1 MTTQGKRESITFRFE
16 QTISNGIA
24 YYKNIN
30 SSERGMIPT
39 VKALKEMFSDL
50 MLLPRYDKGYHLR
63 LITILQKLIDHYIE
77 VSSKVKFD
85 ITDFFDNMLPLVEM
99 FYILNYRY
107 HHGFF
112 PGTFNLGSFY
122 VHYEDIVYDLDF
134 RYFARSKLESI
145 VRELIRQNRDKRR
158 AIKNSYEK
166 WFEKSHLGD
175 PITKEFILSHI
186 PISREKVI
194 EKLKSHEIIGYVP
207 ELVYNKRYIDE
218 VCDMLKLKYKQKFHL
233 LEMKR
238 VLLMTN
244 KQKKDNNEE
253 ELLEEKYK
261 DLWYKAAN
269 GEVDKARELEN
280 LNLQLIKKKMEKSK
294 TETSDS
300 KENVNIEDEI
310 LEKKYETL
318 WSKLT
323 KGEFDERIFDT
334 VAYRVAVMSA
344 DLKVKF
350 EEGNFDETSEREII
364 LHRIIQITIKTVD
377 NLYILREYI
386 EQVKDHDNYLTDITV
401 QLTKDIDNV
410 AANISQVSSLSIDD
424 ELMNCFSKELL
435 SLGFKAED
443 IVLNPRIITDIVNRY
458 TEFQIRRKFQI
469 IVDVSA
475 IAERSIQQLYEI
487 INSKIEPNA
496 IALTGPFI
504 DELNQAV
511 RETDYQA
518 RESFLRYR
526 AAFGRMIHEKN
537 EINVRNEILSTIC
550 KKMNQSVKYVQ
561 DKVNRAGTIE
571 FINGNQIKWNK
582 RLTFNDE
589 SKNRAITE
597 FVFKKIRI
605 EKDEILKKSSTDFEV
620 TIERIEPSKDK
631 EQKPQQVIPVV
642 PPDFEVTI
650 EPSKDKEQKP
660 QQVIPVAPPDFGIT
674 FEQSESTDKEQE
686 QQEEL
691 IPTKNKEVTPIPE
704 EEREY
709 NELLNPPEESP
720 KNLDLDS
727 IDLNEGELPNTE
739 VIPVNDRPLT
749 AVHPVDVTKLSNDL
763 KNNSNVELAPVEK
776 LFTMT
781 EELMSNLCTNIMRA
795 SYVVQSVPENQLQR
809 TFRPAEIIE
818 YQDFSYTV
826 ELKKEMEKEM
836 EVELNPNKEMELE
849 FPEVLPLLLIQ
860 RYNLLYLNPFFPMEK
875 INEVVINKALDEVDK
890 FDNLLTAFTEEINA
904 YLNGDEVH
912 IIINFFDVNQ
922 FVFQD
927 EKIYFMDHNYALY
940 CPCIFAFVIDC
951 NLRLSALE
959 HCICELNKIKE
970 RKNVYGLDSFVD
982 TLMEIQDKV
991 YLLIQLL
998 VPKLCPKINLGLDKI
1013 IIKERADF
1021 ESSFNKNY
1029 DPDTGKVID
1038 ETKGDYNKINIDKD
1052 RRVMADSFISYLNY
1066 FNHTL
1071 RLEINDFNGVSPG
1084 EKRNTFY
1091 KYLMK
1096 AKRTYKF
1103 NDMKIL
1109 YVFLHY
1115 SDKIFKELLKLN
1127 NYEVKVIL
1135 KIIKDLRVQKTG
1147 IEIYLIVLH
1156 YIFSSCSYIKG
1167 FMGSYNVNNF
1177 IHIMIDCEFPFLYKS
1192 LIPWDNKNTYGIN
1205 YSDNYFESDE
1215 YEKKK
1220 IYSVIKY
1227 ITDGTFII
1235 PHIEYAVLKKNNVKS
1250 RDLYEQFY
1258 NVNLMSG
1265 VNIYE
1270 PAHGNDIIEFY
1281 GFKINKGIYNLL
1293 RQIKCKDEFK
1303 ISNDVKIA
1311 FSKTKIFALLTD
1323 CFNVQSIPDNLFCDS
1338 LKIAHWTCFFLDMND
1353 GFRKITYEMHVFN
1366 KVFRDYDTVDTF
1378 SRGLNPYLYLA
1389 PFIPVVGY
1397 DKENRKF
1404 IRNVNF
1410 FQVEYEITRIKLQL
1424 GNILPIFIRFYISED
1439 MNYDEP
1445 DGSGPQV
1452 IIDIP
1457 LMRTHDFFLSRFI
1470 SPFYD
1475 EHSNDVNDFFE
1486 EYKTIK
1492 GDLGLLHNFDF
1503 RFVYR
1508 IELDIDNADIKRTRN
1523 KIIGKMLPL
1532 KITVE
1537 NEILNDFSYR
1547 IQIYS
1552 SKTEDELK
1560 YNCFIWSIING
1571 DEQPFSEDEL
1581 YKIKERYSVGFITKK
1596 DIRKFAETFKCKV
1609 IIKQVR
1615 YDLGIIK
1622 HDSNTY
1628 VFDPPGS
1635 TKVLK
1640 LGLIRYGNYS
1650 HYIPIFNTRISN
1662 YRLRD
1667 LDLESPLTYFYYDSS
1682 KSLPEGWRFADSF
1695 ELFTAIIDKKYVRW
1709 LTWSENEDYNY
1720 SRGTIPV
1727 SFDSIKRHTL
1737 YQSSTIVIEKNEL
1750 KKTNPIE
1757 SLYVG
1762 DSETYV
1768 NDDKQLI
1775 PFCLCLY
1782 GKNKKGETIKE
1793 SFYGEDCQKD
1803 FLSYC
1808 CDHDIRLIY
1817 FHNLKFDGWLFK
1829 QFMIRDMIYHAG
1841 KLYSLTILMFY
1852 KREKVM
1858 ITFKD
1863 SLALINSALRNFPKM
1878 FNLPNIEKELY
1889 PYNKIT
1895 EETVER
1901 GYLTLDECREEFNE
1915 EDFEKFIQK
1924 GKDLNYLIGDT
1935 INIKKLTEYYC
1946 HIDVKLLYEGLEC
1959 FNGYCS
1965 ELFGKVQGC
1974 RFLTISG
1981 LSYFVMKV
1989 NCFLNLPQYKGD
2001 IKGYIRQ
2008 CIRGG
2013 RCMVRRNEKTKVDTE
2028 IVDFDACSLYPSAMS
2043 RLYLPKGDLYCTDD
2057 PTEVADIFHN
2067 KLMYE
2072 DQIEITSKRDVS
2084 AMILKVKV
2092 LKVGKE
2098 RDFPL
2103 LNVRENGIN
2112 MYTNDVEG
2120 REFYLTHIEL
2130 QDFIKYQKGEVEFIN
2145 CIYWKG
2151 DKDDRMANFIRQIY
2165 DLRVQYKAQGNPM
2178 QEVLKL
2184 FMNSSYGKTIQKD
2197 VNEEFKFLNKE
2208 KKESFIINNFERIKE
2223 VIKIN
2228 SKTYWIKCEGCSEPL
2243 TIPCQIGALIL
2254 GMSKRIMN
2262 EVICLAEDNNIDVYY
2277 QDTDSIHIKKCDV
2290 DSLARAFEASYGR
2303 PLNGSSMGQFHVDFP
2318 LINNK
2323 DTWSKQSIFLGKK
2336 CYIDCLINTEGEE
2349 QSFIRM
2355 KGIPE
2360 EVIRTTCKEI
2370 GITEYDLYNELY
2382 EGREI
2387 DFNLLKK
2394 KCPSFEFLK
2403 DFGIKCK
2410 QKFNRKIKF

>member
-1 MTTQGKRESITFRFE
+1 MTTQGKRGSITFRFE
-16 QTISNGIA
+16 QTIGKGIA
-24 YYKNIN
+24 HYKNIN
-30 SSERGMIPT
+30 DSERGMKDI

-50 MLLPRYDKGYHLR
+50 MLDSSYDKDYLLR
-63 LITILQKLIDHYIE
+63 IITILHKLIDSYIE
-77 VSSKVKFD
+77 VSPKVKFS

-99 FYILNYRY
+99 FYILNYKY

-112 PGTFNLGSFY
+112 PGTFNLGSLY

-134 RYFARSKLESI
+134 RYFARSKLKSI
-145 VRELIRQNRDKRR
+145 VNDLIRQNSAKRR
-158 AIKNSYEK
+158 AINDSYVK
-166 WFEKSHLGD
+166 WIEKSRLDD

-194 EKLKSHEIIGYVP
+194 EKLRSHDIIGYIP
-207 ELVYNKRYIDE
+207 ELVYSKRYIDE
-218 VCDMLKLKYKQKFHL
+218 VCDMLKLKYRQKFHL

-238 VLLMTN
+238 VILKTETGGY
-244 KQKKDNNEE
+244 KEASDPRY
-253 ELLEEKYK
+253 EKYK
-261 DLWYKAAN
+261 T
-269 GEVDKARELEN
+269 
-280 LNLQLIKKKMEKSK
+280 EKQK
-294 TETSDS
+294 
-300 KENVNIEDEI
+300 NVNIEDEF
-310 LEKKYETL
+310 LEEKYKAL
-318 WSKLT
+318 WYKLS
-323 KGEFDERIFDT
+323 KGEFDENIFDT
-334 VAYRVAVMSA
+334 VAYRVAVMSS

-377 NLYILREYI
+377 NLYILRDYI
-386 EQVKDHDNYLTDITV
+386 ERVKDHDNYLTDITV

-410 AANISQVSSLSIDD
+410 VAAISEVSCLSIDD

-475 IAERSIQQLYEI
+475 IAEQSIQQLYEI
-487 INSKIEPNA
+487 INMKSEPNA
-496 IALTGPFI
+496 IELTGPFI
-504 DELNQAV
+504 DELNKAV
-511 RETDYQA
+511 RETDYQS
-518 RESFLRYR
+518 RERFLRYR
-526 AAFGRMIHEKN
+526 SAFGRMIHEKN
-537 EINVRNEILSTIC
+537 EINVRDEVLRSIVGKL
-550 KKMNQSVKYVQ
+550 NQSVKYVQ
-561 DKVNRAGTIE
+561 DKVNRAGSIE
-571 FINGNQIKWNK
+571 FINANQIKWNK

-597 FVFKKIRI
+597 FVFHGIRI
-605 EKDEILKKSSTDFEV
+605 EKDEILKKSHTDFDVTIERIDPTKDKEQKPQEVTPDVSTDFEV
-620 TIERIEPSKDK
+620 TIVPSKDK
-631 EQKPQQVIPVV
+631 EQKPQEVIPVV
-642 PPDFEVTI
+642 PPDF
-650 EPSKDKEQKP
+650 
-660 QQVIPVAPPDFGIT
+660 GIT
-674 FEQSESTDKEQE
+674 FDQPESSDKEQE

-709 NELLNPPEESP
+709 NELLNPPEVPPKGP

-727 IDLNEGELPNTE
+727 IDLNEEELDVKIKIWGDKLPDTE
-739 VIPVNDRPLT
+739 VIPVNDRPLS
-749 AVHPVDVTKLSNDL
+749 AVRPVDLTKLNNDL
-763 KNNSNVELAPVEK
+763 KNNSNVEVAPPEK
-776 LFTMT
+776 LFTMA
-781 EELMSNLCTNIMRA
+781 EELMSNLCTNIMKA
-795 SYVVQSVPENQLQR
+795 SYVVQSVPVNQLQR

-826 ELKKEMEKEM
+826 ELKKEME
-836 EVELNPNKEMELE
+836 VELNPNKEMELE
-849 FPEVLPLLLIQ
+849 FPEVLPPLLIQ
-860 RYNLLYLNPFFPMEK
+860 RYNLLYLNPLFPMEK
-875 INEVVINKALDEVDK
+875 INEVIINKALDEVDK
-890 FDNLLTAFTEEINA
+890 FDNLLIGFTNKINA

-912 IIINFFDVNQ
+912 IIINFFDVRQ
-922 FVFQD
+922 FVFQE
-927 EKIYFMDHNYALY
+927 EKIYFMDYNYTIY
-940 CPCIFAFVIDC
+940 CPCIYAFVIDC

-959 HCICELNKIKE
+959 HCIYELNKVKE
-970 RKNVYGLDSFVD
+970 RKIVYGLDSFID
-982 TLMEIQDKV
+982 TIKEIQDQV

-998 VPKLCPKINLGLDKI
+998 VTKLCPKINLGLDKI
-1013 IIKERADF
+1013 IIKERTDF
-1021 ESSFNKNY
+1021 ETSFNKNY
-1029 DPDTGKVID
+1029 DSDTGKVID

-1091 KYLMK
+1091 KYLMR
-1096 AKRTYKF
+1096 AKKTYKF

-1127 NYEVKVIL
+1127 NYEVEVIL

-1205 YSDNYFESDE
+1205 YSDNYFESE
-1215 YEKKK
+1215 VYKKKK
-1220 IYSVIKY
+1220 IYSVIRY
-1227 ITDGTFII
+1227 ITDGTFTI
-1235 PHIEYAVLKKNNVKS
+1235 PHIEYVELNKNVRS

-1265 VNIYE
+1265 TNIYV

-1281 GFKINKGIYNLL
+1281 GFKISKGIYNSL
-1293 RQIKCKDEFK
+1293 RQMKCRDEFK

-1323 CFNVQSIPDNLFCDS
+1323 CFNAQSIPDNLFCDA
-1338 LKIAHWTCFFLDMND
+1338 LKVPHWTCFFLDMND

-1410 FQVEYEITRIKLQL
+1410 FQVEYEITRLKLQL

-1445 DGSGPQV
+1445 GGAGPQV

-1457 LMRTHDFFLSRFI
+1457 LMRLHDFFLSRFI

-1475 EHSNDVNDFFE
+1475 EMSNDVNDFFE

-1508 IELDIDNADIKRTRN
+1508 IELDIDNADIVRTRN
-1523 KIIGKMLPL
+1523 KILGKMLPL

-1537 NEILNDFSYR
+1537 NEILIDFSYR

-1560 YNCFIWSIING
+1560 YNCFIWSIMNG
-1571 DEQPFSEDEL
+1571 DDQPFSEDEL

-1596 DIRKFAETFKCKV
+1596 DIRKFAETFKCKI

-1622 HDSNTY
+1622 HESNTY
-1628 VFDPPGS
+1628 VFNPPGS

-1667 LDLESPLTYFYYDSS
+1667 LDLESPLTYFYYDPSN
-1682 KSLPEGWRFADSF
+1682 SLPEGWRFADSF
-1695 ELFTAIIDKKYVRW
+1695 ELFTSIIDKKYVRW

-1727 SFDSIKRHTL
+1727 SFDSIKSHTL

-1768 NDDKQLI
+1768 NEDKQLI

-1782 GKNKKGETIKE
+1782 GNNKKGEIIKE

-1808 CDHDIRLIY
+1808 CEHGIRLIY

-1829 QFMIRDMIYHAG
+1829 EFMIRDMIYHAG

-1889 PYNKIT
+1889 PYNKIS

-1924 GKDLNYLIGDT
+1924 GKDLNYLIEDT

-1959 FNGYCS
+1959 FNRYCS

-1989 NCFLNLPQYKGD
+1989 NCFVNLPQYKGD

-2043 RLYLPKGDLYCTDD
+2043 RLYLPKGDLYCTDN
-2057 PTEVADIFHN
+2057 PAEVADIFYN

-2072 DQIEITSKRDVS
+2072 DQIEITTKRDVS

-2130 QDFIKYQKGEVEFIN
+2130 QDFIKYQEGEVEFIN

-2165 DLRVQYKAQGNPM
+2165 DLRVEYKSQGNPM

-2262 EVICLAEDNNIDVYY
+2262 EVICLAEDNHIDVYY

-2290 DSLARAFEASYGR
+2290 NSLARAFEASYGR
-2303 PLNGSSMGQFHVDFP
+2303 PLTGSSMGQFHVDFP

-2382 EGREI
+2382 DGKEI

-2403 DFGIKCK
+2403 DFGIRCK

>member
-1 MTTQGKRESITFRFE
+1 MTTQGKRESISFRFE
-16 QTISNGIA
+16 QLIGKGIA

-30 SSERGMIPT
+30 DSDRGMKDI
-39 VKALKEMFSDL
+39 VKALKKIFSDV
-50 MLLPRYDKGYHLR
+50 MLLPTYDKDYQLR
-63 LITILQKLIDHYIE
+63 MITILHKLIDSYIE
-77 VSSKVKFD
+77 VSSKVKFE
-85 ITDFFDNMLPLVEM
+85 ITEFFDNMLALVEM

-112 PGTFNLGSFY
+112 PGTFNLGSLY

-134 RYFARSKLESI
+134 RYFARSKFKSI
-145 VRELIRQNRDKRR
+145 VNDLIKQNKGKSR
-158 AIKNSYEK
+158 AINDSYVK
-166 WFEKSHLGD
+166 WIEKSHLDD

-194 EKLKSHEIIGYVP
+194 EKLYSHDIIGYVP
-207 ELVYNKRYIDE
+207 ELVHSESYINE

-238 VLLMTN
+238 VILKTEGSSYKEPSDPRYEKYKEK
-244 KQKKDNNEE
+244 KQKNVNIEDVF
-253 ELLEEKYK
+253 LEEKYK
-261 DLWYKAAN
+261 ALWYK
-269 GEVDKARELEN
+269 L
-280 LNLQLIKKKMEKSK
+280 S
-294 TETSDS
+294 
-300 KENVNIEDEI
+300 
-310 LEKKYETL
+310 
-318 WSKLT
+318 
-323 KGEFDERIFDT
+323 KGEFDENIFDT
-334 VAYRVAVMSA
+334 VAFRVAIMST

-350 EEGNFDETSEREII
+350 EEGKFDKDSEREII
-364 LHRIIQITIKTVD
+364 LHRIIQLTTKTVD
-377 NLYILREYI
+377 NLFILREYI
-386 EQVKDHDNYLTDITV
+386 EQVKNHDNYLADITI
-401 QLTKDIDNV
+401 QLTKDIDN
-410 AANISQVSSLSIDD
+410 ALANISQVSCLSIDD

-443 IVLNPRIITDIVNRY
+443 IELNPRIITDIVNRY
-458 TEFQIRRKFQI
+458 SEFQIRRKFQI

-475 IAERSIQQLYEI
+475 ITEQSIQQLYEI
-487 INSKIEPNA
+487 INSKRDPNA
-496 IALTGPFI
+496 IQLTGPFI
-504 DELNQAV
+504 DELNKAI

-526 AAFGRMIHEKN
+526 SNFGRMIHGKN
-537 EINVRNEILSTIC
+537 EINVHNEILNSIRR
-550 KKMNQSVKYVQ
+550 KLNQSVKYVQ
-561 DKVNRAGTIE
+561 DKVNRAGSIE

-605 EKDEILKKSSTDFEV
+605 EKDEILKKRATDFEV
-620 TIERIEPSKDK
+620 TIEQVEHSKDKEQKPQQVIPDVPPDFEVTIDPSKDK

-642 PPDFEVTI
+642 PPDF
-650 EPSKDKEQKP
+650 
-660 QQVIPVAPPDFGIT
+660 GIT
-674 FEQSESTDKEQE
+674 FEQTESSDKEQD
-686 QQEEL
+686 QQEEV
-691 IPTKNKEVTPIPE
+691 IPAKDKEVTPFPE

-709 NELLNPPEESP
+709 NKLLDPPKEPPKEP
-720 KNLDLDS
+720 KNLDLSS
-727 IDLNEGELPNTE
+727 IDLEDDKEDVRVVILSDKKPNTE
-739 VIPVNDRPLT
+739 ISRVNDTSLPL
-749 AVHPVDVTKLSNDL
+749 AKASEPVDVAKLNNEL
-763 KNNSNVELAPVEK
+763 KKNSDVEHAPVEK

-781 EELMSNLCTNIMRA
+781 EELTSNICSNIMKA
-795 SYVVQSVPENQLQR
+795 VYVVQSVPKSQLRQ

-818 YQDFSYTV
+818 YQDFSYAV
-826 ELKKEMEKEM
+826 ELKKEKEM
-836 EVELNPNKEMELE
+836 EMEIELNPNKEMELE
-849 FPEVLPLLLIQ
+849 FPEVLHPLLIQ
-860 RYNLLYLNPFFPMEK
+860 RYNLLYLNPLFPMEK

-890 FDNLLTAFTEEINA
+890 FDNLLKGFIDKINV
-904 YLNGDEVH
+904 YLNGDEIH
-912 IIINFFDVNQ
+912 ITINFFDVNQ
-922 FVFQD
+922 FVFQE
-927 EKIYFMDHNYALY
+927 EKIYYMNDNYTTY

-951 NLRLSALE
+951 NLRLSALD
-959 HCICELNKIKE
+959 HCIYELNKVKE
-970 RKNVYGLDSFVD
+970 RKNVYGLDSFID
-982 TLMEIQDKV
+982 TIKEIQDQV

-998 VPKLCPKINLGLDKI
+998 VTKLCPKINIGLDKI
-1013 IIKERADF
+1013 IIKERTDF

-1091 KYLMK
+1091 KYLMR
-1096 AKRTYKF
+1096 AKKTYKF

-1127 NYEVKVIL
+1127 NYEVEVIL
-1135 KIIKDLRVQKTG
+1135 RIIKDLRVQKTG

-1192 LIPWDNKNTYGIN
+1192 LISWDNKNTYGIN
-1205 YSDNYFESDE
+1205 YNDNYFNSEV

-1220 IYSVIKY
+1220 IYSVIRY
-1227 ITDGTFII
+1227 ITDETFTI
-1235 PHIEYAVLKKNNVKS
+1235 PHIEYTVLKKNNVKS

-1270 PAHGNDIIEFY
+1270 SAHGNDIMEFY

-1293 RQIKCKDEFK
+1293 RQIKCRDDFK

-1311 FSKTKIFALLTD
+1311 FSKTKIFDLLTD
-1323 CFNVQSIPDNLFCDS
+1323 CFNAQSIPDNLFCDS
-1338 LKIAHWTCFFLDMND
+1338 LKVAHWTCFFLDMND

-1366 KVFRDYDTVDTF
+1366 KVFRDYDTIDTF

-1389 PFIPVVGY
+1389 PFIPVIGY

-1410 FQVEYEITRIKLQL
+1410 FQVEYEITRLKLQL

-1439 MNYDEP
+1439 MNYDDP
-1445 DGSGPQV
+1445 GVSGPQV

-1457 LMRTHDFFLSRFI
+1457 LMRLHDFFLSRFI

-1475 EHSNDVNDFFE
+1475 ELSNDVNDFFE

-1508 IELDIDNADIKRTRN
+1508 IELNIDNADIVRTRN
-1523 KIIGKMLPL
+1523 KIRGKMLPL

-1537 NEILNDFSYR
+1537 NEIMNDFSYR

-1552 SKTEDELK
+1552 TKTEDELK
-1560 YNCFIWSIING
+1560 YNCFIWAILNG

-1609 IIKQVR
+1609 IIKQIR

-1628 VFDPPGS
+1628 VFDPKGS

-1667 LDLESPLTYFYYDSS
+1667 LDLDSPLTYFYYDPNN
-1682 KSLPEGWRFADSF
+1682 SLPEGWRFADSF

-1768 NDDKQLI
+1768 NEDKQLI

-1782 GKNKKGETIKE
+1782 GNNKNGEIIKE
-1793 SFYGEDCQKD
+1793 SFYGEECQKD
-1803 FLSYC
+1803 FLTYC
-1808 CDHDIRLIY
+1808 CEHGIRLIY

-1829 QFMIRDMIYHAG
+1829 QFMIRDMVYHAG

-1915 EDFEKFIQK
+1915 EDYEKFIQK
-1924 GKDLNYLIGDT
+1924 GKDLNYLIEDT
-1935 INIKKLTEYYC
+1935 INIKRLTEYYC

-1959 FNGYCS
+1959 FNRYCS

-2013 RCMVRRNEKTKVDTE
+2013 RCMVRRNEKTKVDSE

-2043 RLYLPKGDLYCTDD
+2043 RLYLPKGDLYCSDN
-2057 PTEVADIFHN
+2057 PVEVADIFYN
-2067 KLMYE
+2067 KLMFE

-2130 QDFIKYQKGEVEFIN
+2130 QDFIKYQEGEVEFIN

-2151 DKDDRMANFIRQIY
+2151 DKDVRMANFIRQIY
-2165 DLRVQYKAQGNPM
+2165 DLRVEYKSQGNPM

-2303 PLNGSSMGQFHVDFP
+2303 PLTGSSMGQFHVDFP

-2382 EGREI
+2382 DGKEI

-2403 DFGIKCK
+2403 DFGIRCK

>member
-1 MTTQGKRESITFRFE
+1 MTTQGKRESITFRFDYI
-16 QTISNGIA
+16 ISKGIA
-24 YYKNIN
+24 YKKNVN
-30 SSERGMIPT
+30 DSDHGMTDI
-39 VKALKEMFSDL
+39 VKVLKEMFSDL
-50 MLLPRYDKGYHLR
+50 MIDSVYDKEVHLR
-63 LITILQKLIDHYIE
+63 LITNLHKLIDSYNE
-77 VSSKVKFD
+77 VSSRVKFS
-85 ITDFFDNMLPLVEM
+85 ISEFFDNMLSLVEM

-107 HHGFF
+107 YHGFF
-112 PGTFNLGSFY
+112 PGTFNLGTLY

-134 RYFARSKLESI
+134 RYFARSKLYSI
-145 VRELIRQNRDKRR
+145 LNELIRQNRDKRR
-158 AIKNSYEK
+158 AINDSFDK
-166 WFEKSHLGD
+166 WFEKSHLDD

-194 EKLKSHEIIGYVP
+194 EKLRSHEIIGYIP
-207 ELVYNKRYIDE
+207 ELIYSKRYIDE
-218 VCDMLKLKYKQKFHL
+218 VCDMLKMKYRQKFHF

-238 VLLMTN
+238 VIIKTGEHEYKESSDPRYQKYKLK
-244 KQKKDNNEE
+244 KQKNANVEDEF
-253 ELLEEKYK
+253 LEEKYK
-261 DLWYKAAN
+261 QLWYK
-269 GEVDKARELEN
+269 L
-280 LNLQLIKKKMEKSK
+280 S
-294 TETSDS
+294 
-300 KENVNIEDEI
+300 
-310 LEKKYETL
+310 
-318 WSKLT
+318 
-323 KGEFDERIFDT
+323 KGEFDESIFDT
-334 VAYRVAVMSA
+334 IAFRVAIMST

-350 EEGNFDETSEREII
+350 QEGNFDETSEREIT
-364 LHRIIQITIKTVD
+364 LYRIIQLGIKTID
-377 NLYILREYI
+377 NLYILREFI
-386 EQVKDHDNYLTDITV
+386 EQVKNHDNYLTDITV
-401 QLTKDIDNV
+401 QLTKDIENAV
-410 AANISQVSSLSIDD
+410 ANISEVSCLSMDD

-435 SLGFKAED
+435 SMGFKAED
-443 IVLNPRIITDIVNRY
+443 IALNPRIITDIVNRY

-475 IAERSIQQLYEI
+475 IADHSIQQLYEI
-487 INSKIEPNA
+487 MKMKIDPNA
-496 IALTGPFI
+496 IELTGPFM
-504 DELNQAV
+504 DELNKAV
-511 RETDYQA
+511 RGTDYQA

-526 AAFGRMIHEKN
+526 SAFGRMIHEKN
-537 EINVRNEILSTIC
+537 EINVRNELLRTVC
-550 KKMNQSVKYVQ
+550 EKLNQSVKYVQ
-561 DKVNRAGTIE
+561 DKVNRAGSIE
-571 FINGNQIKWNK
+571 FINADQIKWNK
-582 RLTFNDE
+582 RLTFNAE
-589 SKNRAITE
+589 NKNRAATD
-597 FVFKKIRI
+597 FVFKEIRI
-605 EKDEILKKSSTDFEV
+605 KKDEILKKNYTDFEV
-620 TIERIEPSKDK
+620 TIEQVEPSKDK
-631 EQKPQQVIPVV
+631 QQKPQVVI
-642 PPDFEVTI
+642 PPDFDQTD
-650 EPSKDKEQKP
+650 SSDKEL
-660 QQVIPVAPPDFGIT
+660 D
-674 FEQSESTDKEQE
+674 
-686 QQEEL
+686 QQEE
-691 IPTKNKEVTPIPE
+691 VMPIPE
-704 EEREY
+704 EEHEY
-709 NELLNPPEESP
+709 NELLFPPKEPNDQQE
-720 KNLDLDS
+720 KNLDLSS
-727 IDLNEGELPNTE
+727 IDLEDDKEDVRVVILNDKKPNTE
-739 VIPVNDRPLT
+739 ISRVNDTSLPV
-749 AVHPVDVTKLSNDL
+749 AAADKPVDVIKLNNEL
-763 KNNSNVELAPVEK
+763 KNNFNIDLTPAES
-776 LFTMT
+776 LFMIS
-781 EELMSNLCTNIMRA
+781 EELMRNLCTNIMKA
-795 SYVVQSVPENQLQR
+795 SYVVQSAPKYQLQK
-809 TFRPAEIIE
+809 TFRPSEIIE
-818 YQDFSYTV
+818 YEDFSV
-826 ELKKEMEKEM
+826 GMEIEP
-836 EVELNPNKEMELE
+836 EPD
-849 FPEVLPLLLIQ
+849 FPEILPPLLIQ
-860 RYNLLYLNPFFPMEK
+860 KYNLLYLNPLFPLVK
-875 INEVVINKALDEVDK
+875 INEEVINKARDEVDK
-890 FDNLLTAFTEEINA
+890 FNNLLMNFKDEINI
-904 YLNGDEVH
+904 YLNGNEIH

-922 FVFQD
+922 YVFI
-927 EKIYFMDHNYALY
+927 EENIYFMDHNYVTY
-940 CPCIFAFVIDC
+940 CPCVFAFVIDC
-951 NLRLSALE
+951 NLRLSALD
-959 HCICELNKIKE
+959 HCIHNLDKIKE
-970 RKNVYGLDSFVD
+970 RKNVYELNSFID
-982 TLMEIQDKV
+982 TLKDLRDQV
-991 YLLIQLL
+991 NRFVLLLA
-998 VPKLCPKINLGLDKI
+998 VKLCPKIDFGLKKI
-1013 IIKERADF
+1013 IIKERTDF
-1021 ESSFNKNY
+1021 SSSYDENY
-1029 DPDTGKVID
+1029 DPETGKVKD
-1038 ETKGDYNKINIDKD
+1038 ETKGDYNEINISRD
-1052 RRVMADSFISYLNY
+1052 RLSMADSFISYLNY

-1071 RLEINDFNGVSPG
+1071 RLEVNNFKGVSPG
-1084 EKRNTFY
+1084 DKRNNFY
-1091 KYLMK
+1091 NYLMK
-1096 AKRTYKF
+1096 VHLTYKF

-1109 YVFLHY
+1109 YVFLHF
-1115 SDKIFKELLKLN
+1115 SDKIFKDLLKLN
-1127 NYEVKVIL
+1127 DYEVEVIL
-1135 KIIKDLRVQKTG
+1135 RIIKDLNVQKTG

-1177 IHIMIDCEFPFLYKS
+1177 IHVMIDCEFPFLYKNIIS
-1192 LIPWDNKNTYGIN
+1192 CDNKNTYGIN
-1205 YSDNYFESDE
+1205 YSENYFNREVDE
-1215 YEKKK
+1215 VKK
-1220 IYSVIKY
+1220 YNSVIRY
-1227 ITDGTFII
+1227 ITDQTFTI
-1235 PHIEYAVLKKNNVKS
+1235 PHIEYVILDHNVQS
-1250 RDLYEQFY
+1250 RDLYEKFY

-1265 VNIYE
+1265 INIYE
-1270 PAHGNDIIEFY
+1270 PAGGNDIIKFY
-1281 GFKINKGIYNLL
+1281 GFNIPKEIYNTQ

-1311 FSKTKIFALLTD
+1311 FSKTKIFALFAD
-1323 CFNVQSIPDNLFCDS
+1323 CFNKQSILDNMFCDS
-1338 LKIAHWTCFFLDMND
+1338 LKIVHWTCFFLDMND
-1353 GFRKITYEMHVFN
+1353 GFRKISYEMHVFN
-1366 KVFRDYDTVDTF
+1366 KVFRDYDTIDTF

-1389 PFIPVVGY
+1389 SFIPVVGY
-1397 DKENRKF
+1397 DKEKRKF

-1410 FQVEYEITRIKLQL
+1410 FQVEYEITRLKLQL

-1439 MNYDEP
+1439 MNYDET
-1445 DGSGPQV
+1445 DASGAQV

-1457 LMRTHDFFLSRFI
+1457 LMRLHDFFLSRFI

-1475 EHSNDVNDFFE
+1475 ELSNDVNDFFE

-1508 IELDIDNADIKRTRN
+1508 IELDLDNADIVRTKN
-1523 KIIGKMLPL
+1523 KILGKMLPL

-1537 NEILNDFSYR
+1537 NEIMNDFSYR

-1560 YNCFIWSIING
+1560 YNCFIWAILNG
-1571 DEQPFSEDEL
+1571 DEQPFNEDEL

-1622 HDSNTY
+1622 HEPNTY
-1628 VFDPPGS
+1628 VFDPTGS
-1635 TKVLK
+1635 SKVLK

-1662 YRLRD
+1662 YRLKD
-1667 LDLESPLTYFYYDSS
+1667 LDLESPLTYFYYDL
-1682 KSLPEGWRFADSF
+1682 KNLLPEGWRFADSF

-1720 SRGTIPV
+1720 SRGSIPV

-1768 NDDKQLI
+1768 NEDKQLI

-1782 GKNKKGETIKE
+1782 GNNKNGEIIKE

-1803 FLSYC
+1803 FLIYC
-1808 CDHDIRLIY
+1808 CEHNIKLIY

-1852 KREKVM
+1852 KSEKVM

-1915 EDFEKFIQK
+1915 DDFEKFIQK
-1924 GKDLNYLIGDT
+1924 GKDLNYLIGDS
-1935 INIKKLTEYYC
+1935 INIKALTEYYC

-1959 FNGYCS
+1959 FNRYCS

-1989 NCFLNLPQYKGD
+1989 NCFLDLPQYKGD

-2013 RCMVRRNEKTKVDTE
+2013 RCMVRRNEKTKVDSE

-2043 RLYLPKGDLYCTDD
+2043 RLYLPKGDLYCSDN
-2057 PTEVADIFHN
+2057 PAEVADIFYN

-2072 DQIEITSKRDVS
+2072 HQIEITSKRDVS
-2084 AMILKVKV
+2084 AMILRIKV

-2130 QDFIKYQKGEVEFIN
+2130 QDFIKYQEGEIEFIN

-2151 DKDDRMANFIRQIY
+2151 DKDVRMANFIRQIY
-2165 DLRVQYKAQGNPM
+2165 DLRVDYKRQGNPM

-2243 TIPCQIGALIL
+2243 IIPCQIGALIL

-2290 DSLARAFEASYGR
+2290 DSLARAFDASYGR
-2303 PLNGSSMGQFHVDFP
+2303 PLTGSSMGQFHVDFP

-2382 EGREI
+2382 DGKEI

-2403 DFGIKCK
+2403 DFGIRCK

>member
-1 MTTQGKRESITFRFE
+1 MTTQSKRESITFRFDIAI
-16 QTISNGIA
+16 TKGIA

-30 SSERGMIPT
+30 SSERGMIGI
-39 VKALKEMFSDL
+39 VKDMKEMFSDL
-50 MLLPRYDKGYHLR
+50 MLDSEYDKGVHLR
-63 LITILQKLIDHYIE
+63 LITNLQKLIDHYIE
-77 VSSKVKFD
+77 ISSKVEFSIMD
-85 ITDFFDNMLPLVEM
+85 YFDNMLSLVEM

-145 VRELIRQNRDKRR
+145 EREVIKQNFGKRR

-166 WFEKSHLGD
+166 WFKISHLD
-175 PITKEFILSHI
+175 EPITKEFILSHI

-194 EKLKSHEIIGYVP
+194 EKLKSHEIFGYIP
-207 ELVYNKRYIDE
+207 ELIYGKSYIDE

-238 VLLMTN
+238 VILETN
-244 KQKKDNNEE
+244 NQKKDNNEE

-261 DLWYKAAN
+261 DLWYKAAK
-269 GEVDKARELEN
+269 GEIDKSRDLTN
-280 LNLQLIKKKMEKSK
+280 LNLQLMKKKMEKSK
-294 TETSDS
+294 KQEKT
-300 KENVNIEDEI
+300 NIEDEI
-310 LEKKYETL
+310 LKEKYNAL

-364 LHRIIQITIKTVD
+364 LHRIIQLTIKTVD
-377 NLYILREYI
+377 NLYILRDYI
-386 EQVKDHDNYLTDITV
+386 ERVKDHDNYLTDITV

-410 AANISQVSSLSIDD
+410 LGNISQVSSLSIDD

-475 IAERSIQQLYEI
+475 ITEQSLQQLYGI
-487 INSKIEPNA
+487 MKMKRDSNSIE
-496 IALTGPFI
+496 LTGPFI

-537 EINVRNEILSTIC
+537 EINVRDEILRSIC

-561 DKVNRAGTIE
+561 DKVNRAGSIE
-571 FINGNQIKWNK
+571 FINGDKIKWNK

-597 FVFKKIRI
+597 FVFARIRI
-605 EKDEILKKSSTDFEV
+605 EKDELLKKSSTDFEV
-620 TIERIEPSKDK
+620 TIERIESTKDK
-631 EQKPQQVIPVV
+631 EQKPQQVIPV
-642 PPDFEVTI
+642 I
-650 EPSKDKEQKP
+650 
-660 QQVIPVAPPDFGIT
+660 PPDFGVT
-674 FEQSESTDKEQE
+674 FEQTESSDKEQDH
-686 QQEEL
+686 QEEV
-691 IPTKNKEVTPIPE
+691 IPAKNKEVTSIPE

-709 NELLNPPEESP
+709 NEILDPPKDPVDSQP
-720 KNLDLDS
+720 KNLDISS
-727 IDLNEGELPNTE
+727 IDLNVEIPNTE
-739 VIPVNDRPLT
+739 ISRVNDTSLPL
-749 AVHPVDVTKLSNDL
+749 ARASEPVDVVRLNNDL
-763 KNNSNVELAPVEK
+763 KKNSNVELTSSEK
-776 LFTMT
+776 LFTMS
-781 EELMSNLCTNIMRA
+781 EELMSNICTNIMKA
-795 SYVVQSVPENQLQR
+795 CYVVQSAPKYQVQR

-818 YQDFSYTV
+818 YQDFSYAV
-826 ELKKEMEKEM
+826 ELIKEM
-836 EVELNPNKEMELE
+836 EVESNPNKVMELE
-849 FPEVLPLLLIQ
+849 FPEVLPSLLIQ
-860 RYNLLYLNPFFPMEK
+860 RHNLLYLNPLFPMEK
-875 INEVVINKALDEVDK
+875 INEVIINNALDEVDK
-890 FDNLLTAFTEEINA
+890 FDKLLTHFTDEING
-904 YLNGDEVH
+904 YLNGGEVH
-912 IIINFFDVNQ
+912 IIINFFDVCQ
-922 FVFQD
+922 YVFQE
-927 EKIYFMDHNYALY
+927 EKIYFMDHSYVTY
-940 CPCIFAFVIDC
+940 CSCIFAFVIDC

-959 HCICELNKIKE
+959 HCICELNKLKG
-970 RKNVYGLDSFVD
+970 RKIVYGLDSFID
-982 TLMEIQDKV
+982 TIKEFQDKI

-998 VPKLCPKINLGLDKI
+998 VPKLCPKINLGLNKF
-1013 IIKERADF
+1013 IIKERTDF
-1021 ESSFNKNY
+1021 ETSFNKNY
-1029 DPDTGKVID
+1029 DSDTGKVID
-1038 ETKGDYNKINIDKD
+1038 ETKGDYNEINIDKD

-1091 KYLMK
+1091 NYLMK

-1115 SDKIFKELLKLN
+1115 SDKIFKELLKLD
-1127 NYEVKVIL
+1127 NYEVEMIL

-1205 YSDNYFESDE
+1205 YSDNYFESKV

-1220 IYSVIKY
+1220 IYSVIRY
-1227 ITDGTFII
+1227 ITDGTFTI
-1235 PHIEYAVLKKNNVKS
+1235 PHIEYTVLNNNVKS

-1265 VNIYE
+1265 VNIYV

-1281 GFKINKGIYNLL
+1281 GFKIRKGIYSLL
-1293 RQIKCKDEFK
+1293 RQIKCRDEFE

-1323 CFNVQSIPDNLFCDS
+1323 CFNQQSIPDNLFCDS

-1439 MNYDEP
+1439 MNYDDP
-1445 DGSGPQV
+1445 GGSGPQV

-1457 LMRTHDFFLSRFI
+1457 LMRLHDFFLSRFI

-1508 IELDIDNADIKRTRN
+1508 IELNIDNVDKVRTKN
-1523 KIIGKMLPL
+1523 KIRGKMLPL

-1560 YNCFIWSIING
+1560 CNCFIWSIING

-1667 LDLESPLTYFYYDSS
+1667 LDLESPLTYFYYDPNN
-1682 KSLPEGWRFADSF
+1682 SLPEGWRFADSF

-1709 LTWSENEDYNY
+1709 LTWAENEDYNY

-1782 GKNKKGETIKE
+1782 GKNKKGEIIKE
-1793 SFYGEDCQKD
+1793 SFYGEDCQTD

-1808 CDHDIRLIY
+1808 CEHGIRLIY

-1924 GKDLNYLIGDT
+1924 GKDLNYLIEDT

-1959 FNGYCS
+1959 FNRYCS

-1989 NCFLNLPQYKGD
+1989 NCFLDLPQYKGD

-2013 RCMVRRNEKTKVDTE
+2013 RCMTRRNEKTKVDTE

-2043 RLYLPKGDLYCTDD
+2043 RLYLPKGDLYCTDN
-2057 PTEVADIFHN
+2057 PAEVTDIFYN

-2092 LKVGKE
+2092 LKVGKD

-2130 QDFIKYQKGEVEFIN
+2130 QDFIKYQEGEVEFIN

-2151 DKDDRMANFIRQIY
+2151 DKDDRMANFIRKIY
-2165 DLRVQYKAQGNPM
+2165 DLRVEYKSQGNPM

-2262 EVICLAEDNNIDVYY
+2262 EVICLAEDNHIDVYY

-2290 DSLARAFEASYGR
+2290 DSLARAFQASYGR
-2303 PLNGSSMGQFHVDFP
+2303 PLTGSSMGQFHVDFP

-2382 EGREI
+2382 DGKEI

-2403 DFGIKCK
+2403 DFGIRCK